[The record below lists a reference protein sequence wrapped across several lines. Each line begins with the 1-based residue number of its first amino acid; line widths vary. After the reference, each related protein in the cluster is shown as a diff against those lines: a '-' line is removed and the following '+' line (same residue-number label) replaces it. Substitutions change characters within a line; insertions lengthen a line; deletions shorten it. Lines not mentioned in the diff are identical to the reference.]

1 MTDIA
6 NITIRRLISLI
17 NDTVHRFSQRY
28 ESVLNE
34 LDTMKNEILVQS
46 VLAREFYK
54 TMNNEIN
61 QDNDFFL
68 NKTFWMNKIKKRYR
82 ILNNPNNL
90 SHSHSMSHMNNKST
104 NNAYYCQNGKDNQ
117 PNGNVKNENQKVTR
131 EEILKVLREI
141 QKDTR
146 ILYGKKSTHV
156 NSYKASTKEYKTD
169 IIIDNNITITIKSK
183 STPTLLKEQVKK
195 NQEPSG
201 NSKNNLTK
209 NLQIDSIDKIEDI
222 SPKCKKEVHKEEIK
236 KEKNK
241 ISLPKITNTFNDK
254 KLEGL
259 FVIYRNNFIDKAEQ
273 VPLLFIK
280 KALTEK
286 INKKEILNYFIEKAQ
301 QTLKKIPT
309 SSLLSDKK
317 LIEKISKY
325 PTRKSKA
332 EINNITKAKENAFM
346 NSDTFHSKELSR
358 IICSFFG
365 LEVETN
371 KHPKEIYSKLFKKY
385 NATSMKNL
393 FQEKIFNRVYVDCST
408 NKKVLSLIDN
418 IKIYYNKVPISYIE
432 TTLNE
437 LYDFISSISNLS
449 SSNIPRLKNSL
460 QIVRYENYINTLN
473 KKLKV

>member
-90 SHSHSMSHMNNKST
+90 SHSHSMSHINNKST

-117 PNGNVKNENQKVTR
+117 PNGNVNNENQKVTR

-169 IIIDNNITITIKSK
+169 IIIDNNITISRR
-183 STPTLLKEQVKK
+183 
-195 NQEPSG
+195 
-201 NSKNNLTK
+201 
-209 NLQIDSIDKIEDI
+209 
-222 SPKCKKEVHKEEIK
+222 C
-236 KEKNK
+236 
-241 ISLPKITNTFNDK
+241 
-254 KLEGL
+254 
-259 FVIYRNNFIDKAEQ
+259 FV
-273 VPLLFIK
+273 V
-280 KALTEK
+280 
-286 INKKEILNYFIEKAQ
+286 
-301 QTLKKIPT
+301 
-309 SSLLSDKK
+309 
-317 LIEKISKY
+317 
-325 PTRKSKA
+325 
-332 EINNITKAKENAFM
+332 
-346 NSDTFHSKELSR
+346 
-358 IICSFFG
+358 II
-365 LEVETN
+365 
-371 KHPKEIYSKLFKKY
+371 
-385 NATSMKNL
+385 
-393 FQEKIFNRVYVDCST
+393 
-408 NKKVLSLIDN
+408 
-418 IKIYYNKVPISYIE
+418 
-432 TTLNE
+432 
-437 LYDFISSISNLS
+437 
-449 SSNIPRLKNSL
+449 
-460 QIVRYENYINTLN
+460 
-473 KKLKV
+473 

>member
-6 NITIRRLISLI
+6 NITIRRFISLI

-54 TMNNEIN
+54 TMTNELN
-61 QDNDFFL
+61 QDNDIFL
-68 NKTFWMNKIKKRYR
+68 NKTFWMNKIKKRYK
-82 ILNNPNNL
+82 ILNNQNNL
-90 SHSHSMSHMNNKST
+90 SHSHSMSHINNKSS
-104 NNAYYCQNGKDNQ
+104 NSAYYCQNGKDNQ
-117 PNGNVKNENQKVTR
+117 PNGNVKNEEQKVTR

-146 ILYGKKSTHV
+146 ILYGKKSTQV

-183 STPTLLKEQVKK
+183 STPTLVKEQVKK
-195 NQEPSG
+195 TQEPIVNNKS
-201 NSKNNLTK
+201 NLTK
-209 NLQIDSIDKIEDI
+209 NLQIDSIGEL
-222 SPKCKKEVHKEEIK
+222 SPKLKKEVQKEQIK
-236 KEKNK
+236 KEKK
-241 ISLPKITNTFNDK
+241 IMELPKMTNTFNDK
-254 KLEGL
+254 KIEGL
-259 FVIYRNNFIDKAEQ
+259 FMIYRNNFLDKSEQ

-280 KALTEK
+280 KSLTEK
-286 INKKEILNYFIEKAQ
+286 INKKDILNHLIEKAQ
-301 QTLKKIPT
+301 QALKKIPT

-325 PTRKSKA
+325 PTKKSKA
-332 EINNITKAKENAFM
+332 EIHNITKAKENAFM
-346 NSDTFHSKELSR
+346 TNDTFHSKELSR

-393 FQEKIFNRVYVDCST
+393 FQEKIFNRVYIDCST

-418 IKIYYNKVPISYIE
+418 IRIYYNKVPISYIE

-460 QIVRYENYINTLN
+460 QIIRYENYINTLN